1 MAEISFTV
9 DGDLLFKKTPSLRT
23 VATITANL
31 QAAMS
36 RAYLESKYGY
46 VKKYQKNLSS
56 DFVEFDFWFKGIR
69 EGSWIGDLASMSPLA
84 DAIADKLC
92 NVLSPLYEACSSGID
107 NYYYAKDESLNTDNE
122 IFTPKVKKFG
132 FFRVF
137 RG

>member
-84 DAIADKLC
+84 DAIADKLS